1 MDKKSQT
8 AFQSMEYH
16 VCGKI
21 AKVTVNR
28 LEDVSTPRPQ
38 IKVQVKVEKQESVFD
53 VSWIGAARSD
63 TATQQIKIEKQ
74 EDEFGEC
81 EFATSNVKD
90 ESSSHNGSTSNQMAR
105 VKQENDSSQE
115 PAPECSTACSPTD
128 DDFSQQHYLIPGYN
142 LIFIKEEEY
151 VEQEAEGCSVES
163 EPKMWPSNCSTSETA
178 NTTEVGELNAHSIS
192 PVEKCT
198 EPSVTGK
205 KIKLYSCADC
215 SFETT
220 WFGNLKR
227 HMRKH
232 TGEKPFSCEL
242 CDYKSAWSNALKL
255 HIRRHTGET
264 PFSCKYCDY
273 KSAQSTDLMKHIRT
287 HTGETPFS
295 CEYCDYKCA
304 QSGDLMKHVRTH
316 TEETPFSCEFC
327 DFKCAQS
334 GNLKSHIRTHTGET
348 PFSCEFCDFKCAQ
361 SGNLKSHIRTHTGET
376 PFSCEYCDYKCA
388 QSGTLKRHIRTH
400 KGETT
405 TS

>member
-1 MDKKSQT
+1 MDNKSQT

-21 AKVTVNR
+21 AKVVVNR

-38 IKVQVKVEKQESVFD
+38 IKVQVKVEKQESTFD
-53 VSWIGAARSD
+53 DSWIGAARSD

-81 EFATSNVKD
+81 EFAASNVKD

-128 DDFSQQHYLIPGYN
+128 GDFSQQHYLIPGYN

-151 VEQEAEGCSVES
+151 AEQEAEGCSVES
-163 EPKMWPSNCSTSETA
+163 EPEMWPSNCSTSETA
-178 NTTEVGELNAHSIS
+178 NATEVGELNEHSIS

-215 SFETT
+215 SLETT
-220 WFGNLKR
+220 RFSHLKR

-242 CDYKSAWSNALKL
+242 CDYKCAQLTTLK
-255 HIRRHTGET
+255 
-264 PFSCKYCDY
+264 
-273 KSAQSTDLMKHIRT
+273 KHIRT

-304 QSGDLMKHVRTH
+304 RSST
-316 TEETPFSCEFC
+316 
-327 DFKCAQS
+327 
-334 GNLKSHIRTHTGET
+334 LKSHIRTHTGET

-388 QSGTLKRHIRTH
+388 QSGNLKSHIRTH
-400 KGETT
+400 TGETPFSCKYCDYKCAWSST
-405 TS
+405 LKGHIRTHHEGETSTS